1 MRYAVAVSGGVD
13 SMYMAWK
20 CRHLRPL
27 AITVDHG
34 LRPESAD
41 EAKAVGTILRQW
53 GLDHQIVKVEVPG
66 NGLALEENARL
77 QRYAAIKDVCTAQ
90 RILTVLVAHTADDQV
105 ETFYMRLMRGSS
117 LFGLRGLLPKGH
129 FPMVTSRPLW
139 VERPL
144 LTTLKQTVIEEMIE
158 KQLPWFED
166 KTNHDPLLTHRNSI
180 RSLLAQNPQLRQSLV
195 ELHQQ
200 VVDANIMIDSYAT
213 SLAKQVSITWDLHR
227 GLCVIDGLHEGD
239 PEILTRFLFYT
250 VYPISSAKLYP
261 WLYTKFESLVR
272 RGLNGTVANLK
283 FSYTNGRLTVSQAP
297 KPRYMAGEVT
307 TIGSIPQLYDN
318 RWWVNLSKPIQLV
331 IYNHK
336 IHQQMVCPPLIGGVA
351 MNGVPAEIYQGKIV
365 GFPTFTEE
373 NWHPKHNIYF
383 LINASTISCVPF
395 GQHEDYNQ
403 YFHAFLE
410 VGYA

>member
-20 CRHLRPL
+20 CRHLCPL

-53 GLDHQIVKVEVPG
+53 GLDHQIVKVNVPG

-77 QRYAAIKDVCTAQ
+77 QRYAAINDVCTA
-90 RILTVLVAHTADDQV
+90 REILTVLVAHTADDQV

-129 FPMVTSRPLW
+129 FPMVTPRPLW

-144 LTTLKQTVIEEMIE
+144 LTTPKQTIIEEMTE

-180 RSLLAQNPQLRQSLV
+180 RSHLTQNPQLRQSLQ
-195 ELHQQ
+195 ELHRQ
-200 VVDANIMIDSYAT
+200 VVEANKMIDGYAT
-213 SLAKQVSITWDLHR
+213 SLAKQVSITWDWHR
-227 GLCVIDGLHEGD
+227 GCCIIDGVRETD
-239 PEILTRFLFYT
+239 TEIMTRFLFYT
-250 VYPISSAKLYP
+250 LYPISSAKLYP
-261 WLYTKFESLVR
+261 WLYTKFEALVR

-283 FSYTNGRLTVSQAP
+283 FNFSNDRLTVSQAP
-297 KPRYMAGEVT
+297 KPRYTAGEVT
-307 TIGSIPQLYDN
+307 TIDNTPRLYDN
-318 RWWVNLSKPIQLV
+318 RWWVNLPKPMQLV
-331 IYNHK
+331 TYNHK
-336 IHQQMVCPPLIGGVA
+336 IHQQMVSPPLIGVVG
-351 MNGVPAEIYQGKIV
+351 MNGVLAEVYQGKIV
-365 GFPTFTEE
+365 GFPTFTGKS
-373 NWHPKHNIYF
+373 WHPKHNIY
-383 LINASTISCVPF
+383 ST
-395 GQHEDYNQ
+395 D
-403 YFHAFLE
+403 
-410 VGYA
+410 